1 MSRYLAIHKSREQSD
16 RYAAVNSEASSRRKP
31 GRPANRSKPI
41 GSRTT
46 NLGVTILDDDSV
58 SAKGNTSRHPSQVLK
73 EVAIPLGGRSSISSS
88 LSSVRAESSEY
99 DTPGTSTVVTP
110 AESLMKEGR
119 SNKRPSRISSSNLT
133 CHSEES
139 FKGKRKRKRMVVDE
153 LLEADAILA
162 RELQEQEYGKDEQVA
177 AKPTSVRNGLIEDSE
192 ESLLSDS
199 RGEKSLEAGDS
210 AVFDLSPPK
219 RSNRGRRKVWL
230 SHDPPTDVEGEQSQE
245 ESSIE
250 EGIPE
255 TLKPRAKRVK
265 TSYRSSLP
273 SRAARQSAIGSI
285 QTRNAGKVRDSED
298 SEMSD
303 HSDDASLFESDS
315 ESDAFE
321 AFEDTDEEAEDVVG
335 APNRHTTVVA
345 ASSSS
350 SMPTAIP
357 ATGRRATGR
366 RGAPPSQAI
375 NRTRSRRSWQRRI
388 EDRVSFEIPPLLHP
402 GLRNASGCKRAE
414 KARESAS

>member
-1 MSRYLAIHKSREQSD
+1 MSFFNSREQSD
-16 RYAAVNSEASSRRKP
+16 RYSAGNSEASSRRKP

-41 GSRTT
+41 RSRTS
-46 NLGVTILDDDSV
+46 NLGVTSLDEESV
-58 SAKGNTSRHPSQVLK
+58 SAKGNTSRHPPQVLK
-73 EVAIPLGGRSSISSS
+73 EVAIPLGSRSSFSSS
-88 LSSVRAESSEY
+88 LSSVRDESSEY

-110 AESLMKEGR
+110 AESLMKEGQPIKR
-119 SNKRPSRISSSNLT
+119 SSRISSSNMT
-133 CHSEES
+133 CHSEQS
-139 FKGKRKRKRMVVDE
+139 FKGKRKRMVVDE

-177 AKPTSVRNGLIEDSE
+177 AKPRSVRNGLVEDSE
-192 ESLLSDS
+192 ESLLSGS
-199 RGEKSLEAGDS
+199 RGENSLEAGDS
-210 AVFDLSPPK
+210 AVFDLPPRK
-219 RSNRGRRKVWL
+219 RSNRGRRKAWL
-230 SHDPPTDVEGEQSQE
+230 SQVPPTDVEGEQSQE
-245 ESSIE
+245 ESSTE
-250 EGIPE
+250 EGNSE
-255 TLKPRAKRVK
+255 THMPRAKRVK
-265 TSYRSSLP
+265 TSYRNSLP
-273 SRAARQSAIGSI
+273 SRAARQSANGSI

-303 HSDDASLFESDS
+303 HSDDASLFDSDS

-321 AFEDTDEEAEDVVG
+321 DFEDTDEEAEDGVD

-345 ASSSS
+345 ASTS
-350 SMPTAIP
+350 SMPMAIP
-357 ATGRRATGR
+357 ATGRRGTGR

-388 EDRVSFEIPPLLHP
+388 EDRVSFEMPPLLHP

>member
-1 MSRYLAIHKSREQSD
+1 MKSRGQSD
-16 RYAAVNSEASSRRKP
+16 RYSAVNSEASSRRKP

-41 GSRTT
+41 RSKTT
-46 NLGVTILDDDSV
+46 NLGVTILDDDSI

-119 SNKRPSRISSSNLT
+119 SIKRPSRISSSNLT

-139 FKGKRKRKRMVVDE
+139 SKGKRKRMVVDE

-177 AKPTSVRNGLIEDSE
+177 TKPTSARSRLIEDSE

-199 RGEKSLEAGDS
+199 RGENSLEAGDS
-210 AVFDLSPPK
+210 AVFDPSPPK
-219 RSNRGRRKVWL
+219 RSNRGHRKAWL
-230 SHDPPTDVEGEQSQE
+230 SQVPPTDVEGEQSEE

-250 EGIPE
+250 EGISE
-255 TLKPRAKRVK
+255 TLMPRAKRVK

-285 QTRNAGKVRDSED
+285 QIRNAGKVRDSED

-321 AFEDTDEEAEDVVG
+321 ASEDTDEEAEDVLG

-345 ASSSS
+345 ASSFS

-366 RGAPPSQAI
+366 RGAPPSQLI